1 MAGTKADAER
11 FSREW
16 AGKGDE
22 NQDTQRFW
30 IGLLQDVLGV
40 DDAIQRIRF
49 EVPVQTDASD
59 HNGYVDVLIPSAR
72 VIVEQKSLGIDL
84 SKPEK
89 RQGRMVTPAQQA
101 LAYAQGMP
109 SCSYPSF
116 PRTSLPYSSSPAKA
130 PHPQRSPRPCRSR
143 LARSWATSTTS

>member
-30 IGLLQDVLGV
+30 ISLLQDVLGV
-40 DDAIQRIRF
+40 DDAIQRVRF

-59 HNGYVDVLIPSAR
+59 HNGYVDVFIPSAR

-101 LAYAQGMP
+101 LAYAQ
-109 SCSYPSF
+109 
-116 PRTSLPYSSSPAKA
+116 A
-130 PHPQRSPRPCRSR
+130 CRSLSSR
-143 LARSWATSTTS
+143 AT